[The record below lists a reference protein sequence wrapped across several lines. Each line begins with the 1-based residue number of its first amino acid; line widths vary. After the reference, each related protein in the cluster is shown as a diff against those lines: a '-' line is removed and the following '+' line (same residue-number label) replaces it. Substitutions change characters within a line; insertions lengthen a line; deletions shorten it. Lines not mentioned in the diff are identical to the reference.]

1 MPQNPD
7 IVASKTAS
15 GVVRIFNTTTEV
27 ETPISLI
34 GHDKEGYGLAWS
46 RLTKGLLG
54 SGSDDGKICCWNI
67 DGCEQSSQGVSPLVT
82 FDDRN
87 TIIEV
92 ALSKGLHC
100 RMWLGILGI
109 VLS

>member
-15 GVVRIFNTTTEV
+15 GVVRIFNTTSDV
-27 ETPISLI
+27 NNPVSLI

-54 SGSDDGKICCWNI
+54 SGSDDGKICCWNV
-67 DGCEQSSQGVSPLVT
+67 DSCEQSSQGVSPLVT
-82 FDDRN
+82 FNDRN

-92 ALSKGLHC
+92 ILNKYLNC
-100 RMWLGILGI
+100 RMLLGILGI
-109 VLS
+109 ALS